1 MSCIFVFPVESRKI
15 ATASFSSAPGWL
27 VSLLG
32 AGDWGLPGVLFPFAF
47 AGILLTPGQQEIGSQ
62 TLMGPRWAL
71 ISSSISHSPLWV
83 GSWKWH
89 RV

>member
-27 VSLLG
+27 ASLLG

-62 TLMGPRWAL
+62 TLMGPCWDHVDFFL
-71 ISSSISHSPLWV
+71 HFPLTSLGRQLEV
-83 GSWKWH
+83 A
-89 RV
+89 